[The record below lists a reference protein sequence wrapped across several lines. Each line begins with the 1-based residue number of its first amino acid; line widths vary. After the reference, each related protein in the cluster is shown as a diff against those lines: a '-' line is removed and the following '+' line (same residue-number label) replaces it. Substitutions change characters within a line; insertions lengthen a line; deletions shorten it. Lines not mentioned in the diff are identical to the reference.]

1 MSAEAMDFTKQYG
14 PTALVCGGSE
24 GVGAAYAMQLAERGL
39 DLALIARKPGPLGE
53 TAAAIRAAHPK
64 REVLTRS
71 VDLTAPGAV
80 DAIREL
86 TGNREIGLLIHNA
99 GASSQTGD
107 FLDSD
112 LGFAQGLV
120 AVNDTA
126 MLALVHHYGGQM
138 KARGRGGIVLVGSFA
153 ALVGQPGLATY
164 SAVKAF
170 STTFAEALW
179 FELKPHGVHVLSH
192 MLGLTATPANARH
205 YPAMAGLGED
215 SADIARQGLDAIANG
230 PVLYAAGG
238 DDMVKAFASLSRGA
252 AVEQMYQAGAAF
264 RD

>member
-1 MSAEAMDFTKQYG
+1 MDFTQQYG
-14 PTALVCGGSE
+14 RMALVCGGSE
-24 GVGAAYAMQLAERGL
+24 GVGAEYAMQLAGRGL
-39 DLALIARKPGPLGE
+39 DLALIARKPGPLEE
-53 TAAAIRAAHPK
+53 TASAIRAAHPD
-64 REVLTRS
+64 REVLARS

-80 DAIREL
+80 DEIRDL
-86 TGNREIGLLIHNA
+86 TGEREVGLLIHNA

-112 LGFAQGLV
+112 LAFAQALV

-215 SADIARQGLDAIANG
+215 SADIARQGLEAIANG
-230 PVLYAAGG
+230 PVLYAGG
-238 DDMVKAFASLSRGA
+238 GEDMVKAFASLSRGA
-252 AVEQMYQAGAAF
+252 AVEQMYQAGADF
-264 RD
+264 RE